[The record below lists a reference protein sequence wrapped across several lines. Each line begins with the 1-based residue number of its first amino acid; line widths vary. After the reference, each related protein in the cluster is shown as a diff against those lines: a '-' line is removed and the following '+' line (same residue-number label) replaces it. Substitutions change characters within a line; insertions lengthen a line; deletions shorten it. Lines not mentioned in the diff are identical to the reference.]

1 MNLKE
6 LRQRFQEDK
15 LPRQLKD
22 PKKEARDLIFGNITV
37 ITITKDGKRKEIDKK
52 DLQRW
57 KDDGWKLAEEAPA
70 NSAGGGN
77 IAGIGVGPDGEPG
90 IQPKWAKE
98 YKKKNKEGL
107 KGRLTTFLNKF
118 RTVEDYNKLEV
129 ENLINKIDGNADV
142 TDNQIKPIVSNL
154 KRKKE
159 NGTYNENVGIK
170 TFRYVV
176 DNQINTIV
184 SEGIRN
190 RVAGVLLKKYL

>member
-1 MNLKE
+1 MKTFKE
-6 LRQRFQEDK
+6 YRMETEASNTIYKVKKGGKVVFTGKYNQVLTYRKQHGGEIVTED
-15 LPRQLKD
+15 
-22 PKKEARDLIFGNITV
+22 
-37 ITITKDGKRKEIDKK
+37 
-52 DLQRW
+52 
-57 KDDGWKLAEEAPA
+57 APTY
-70 NSAGGGN
+70 SAGGGN

>member
-1 MNLKE
+1 MKTFKE
-6 LRQRFQEDK
+6 YRIETEASNTTYK
-15 LPRQLKD
+15 L
-22 PKKEARDLIFGNITV
+22 V
-37 ITITKDGKRKEIDKK
+37 DKK
-52 DLQRW
+52 TGKVVFTGKYNQVVQ
-57 KDDGWKLAEEAPA
+57 KDKETGYKHKVVTEDAPA